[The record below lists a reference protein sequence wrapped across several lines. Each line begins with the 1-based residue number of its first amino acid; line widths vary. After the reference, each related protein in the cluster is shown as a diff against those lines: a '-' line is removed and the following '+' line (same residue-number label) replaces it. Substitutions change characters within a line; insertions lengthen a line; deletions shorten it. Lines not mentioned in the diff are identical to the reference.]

1 VEQLRR
7 LAYGLIGWILVVVP
21 LWAGEEVL
29 QPSPPSTPVSASP
42 RIVSLDLCTDW
53 MLLRHGLPGQAV
65 IYSPL
70 LYRYATDWTPPG
82 SPTHDGRLETLLRL
96 GPARLLTGQYNARML
111 RQRLQQL
118 GRDVT
123 VLPLPQS
130 LDQLEEYLRRF
141 ERAVGWPAGRVA
153 GERKGRAEHEKR
165 SDPQPRP
172 RLLLLG
178 ANGIATGSN
187 TLEDEMIR
195 RAGWRNWLDQPGFVT
210 LDIEAVL
217 RDPPD
222 AILWSQPDSPALAN
236 RFARMPP
243 IRRLLERQ
251 PPFPA
256 SDGDWRWHCPGPWT
270 LDLID
275 DLARWWEAFDGA

>member
-1 VEQLRR
+1 MVKPRQL
-7 LAYGLIGWILVVVP
+7 ACWLIGLALFVSP
-21 LWAGEEVL
+21 LWAEDEARPPVAL
-29 QPSPPSTPVSASP
+29 SPAGAATP

-53 MLLRHGLPGQAV
+53 MLIRYGLPGQAAV
-65 IYSPL
+65 YSPL

-82 SPTHDGRLETLLRL
+82 LPTHDGRLETLLRL
-96 GPARLLTGQYNARML
+96 GPARILAGQYNARML
-111 RQRLQQL
+111 RERLQQL
-118 GRDVT
+118 GRQVT

-130 LDQLEEYLRRF
+130 LEQLEDYLRRF
-141 ERAVGWPAGRVA
+141 ERAAGWP
-153 GERKGRAEHEKR
+153 EGRAARGREGRADDSKARE
-165 SDPQPRP
+165 QGPRP

-178 ANGIATGSN
+178 ANGIATGKN

-195 RAGWRNWLDQPGFVT
+195 RAGWRNWLDRPGFVT

-217 RDPPD
+217 QDPPD
-222 AILWSQPDSPALAN
+222 AILWSQPYSPALAN

-256 SDGDWRWHCPGPWT
+256 PDGDWRWHCPGPWT
-270 LDLID
+270 FDLID
-275 DLARWWEAFDGA
+275 DLARWREAIDGR